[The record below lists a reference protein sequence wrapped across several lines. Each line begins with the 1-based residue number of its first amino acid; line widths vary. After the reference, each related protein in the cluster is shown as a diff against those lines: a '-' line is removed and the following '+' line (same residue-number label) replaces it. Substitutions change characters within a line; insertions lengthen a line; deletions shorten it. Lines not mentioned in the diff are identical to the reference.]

1 MTQPAKAQEPSMDE
15 ILASIRRMIGHD
27 ESAKTAPDA
36 EPATPSAEAAAAPAP
51 AAKVTTTQ
59 PFSQPQPARAG
70 AAGAPVLSRANGR
83 EDTGAPFGK
92 RDVAPGTE
100 PLAPPLRTTAEEVGP
115 GFDKRSG
122 ADAPVAGTAVAAAE
136 GSVAARSPSDRPTE
150 RPSPRSSEPP
160 DQPQLLSSGT
170 TEAVDAAFGAL
181 AQAVAAQRP
190 RTLEDLAGDLLR
202 PMLKTWLDDN
212 LPQMVER
219 LVRAEIERV
228 SRGR

>member
-36 EPATPSAEAAAAPAP
+36 EPATLSAEAAAAP

-70 AAGAPVLSRANGR
+70 AAGAPALSRANGR

-92 RDVAPGTE
+92 REVAPGAE
-100 PLAPPLRTTAEEVGP
+100 PRAPPPRSAAEEP
-115 GFDKRSG
+115 GVDRTPGVESPG
-122 ADAPVAGTAVAAAE
+122 AAAA
-136 GSVAARSPSDRPTE
+136 SAAGPA
-150 RPSPRSSEPP
+150 PRSSEPVE
-160 DQPQLLSSGT
+160 QPPLLSLAA
-170 TEAVDAAFGAL
+170 TEAVDAALVAL
-181 AQAVAAQRP
+181 AHRVAAQRP
-190 RTLEDLAGDLLR
+190 RTLEDLASDLLR

-228 SRGR
+228 ARGR